1 MTAFRLKRMRRAG
14 RFFGAAAR
22 PTRRVGLCPPKG
34 AGGGFAAAGC
44 RPENPLRCSEN
55 LYHKGHCVFIID
67 DVRKGIG
74 TAVLAI
80 DGPANGMT

>member
-1 MTAFRLKRMRRAG
+1 MRYEIKFVRGHVEVYDREGNFVFSAD
-14 RFFGAAAR
+14 
-22 PTRRVGLCPPKG
+22 T
-34 AGGGFAAAGC
+34 GFAAAGC